1 MIDVN
6 KYEVYTDGAY
16 SSKRN
21 LGGIGILVFKD
32 NVLYDA
38 KEGKYKDTTNNRME
52 LTAVIIALSI
62 LREDSHDT
70 FFEVKINSDSQ
81 YVIGCASL
89 GWSRKKNSDLWDMFD
104 RLNENCKITFN
115 WIKGHDKNKYNNI
128 CDYFAQRNTL

>member
-52 LTAVIIALSI
+52 LTAVINALSI

-70 FFEVKINSDSQ
+70 FFEVKINSD
-81 YVIGCASL
+81 
-89 GWSRKKNSDLWDMFD
+89 
-104 RLNENCKITFN
+104 
-115 WIKGHDKNKYNNI
+115 
-128 CDYFAQRNTL
+128 